1 MILLLWVRWSA
12 VLNLATCMA
21 VYTNTAYTPN
31 TVYKNTAYTPNVRI
45 LPAVEGFGQKMHACA
60 TQLAY
65 AALRAGFE
73 L

>member
-45 LPAVEGFGQKMHACA
+45 LPAVYMCTSTCA
-60 TQLAY
+60 ARDSS
-65 AALRAGFE
+65 AAIDDAIDG
-73 L
+73 

>member
-45 LPAVEGFGQKMHACA
+45 LPAVS
-60 TQLAY
+60 LD
-65 AALRAGFE
+65 AAAAGGRRTAGE
-73 L
+73 